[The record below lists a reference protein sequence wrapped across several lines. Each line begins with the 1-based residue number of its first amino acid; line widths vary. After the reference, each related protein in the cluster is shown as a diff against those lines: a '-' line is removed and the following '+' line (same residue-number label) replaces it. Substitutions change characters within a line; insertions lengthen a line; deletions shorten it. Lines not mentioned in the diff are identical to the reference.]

1 MMSFNV
7 RDLTLDNIGQL
18 PSIIKLSLVTFLSFL
33 VIVVGYWLLVQ
44 DNLNQ
49 YQSLQAV
56 EVTLRHDF
64 EAKQQ
69 QAANLQAYRVQMSLM
84 EDRFGTMLKQLPTQN
99 EMPGLLE
106 DISKTGIAS
115 GLTFELFAPQ
125 PEVIHDFYIEVP
137 IKIRVMGNYHE
148 FAVFLSRVAMMS
160 RIVTLHDLSI
170 RIASE
175 GTDKKTHMNGDQ
187 LSMDITAKIYR
198 YRTK

>member
-1 MMSFNV
+1 MSFNV